1 MDAFQAVLWIRIQI
15 GSIFSNFFGSVS
27 IFRIRT
33 GHKITLGSGS
43 KFGQN
48 SGSGTK
54 YNVFGSTTLTARLK
68 NLVSRK
74 LGQILCPESWVRP
87 CVQKVGS
94 DLVSRKLGQIL
105 CPASWVRPCVQK
117 FGSDLVSRKL
127 GAVLVSR
134 KLGQILCPE
143 SWGQIWCPEGWVR
156 SCVQKVRGRSGSGKF
171 PRY

>member
-105 CPASWVRPCVQK
+105 CP
-117 FGSDLVSRKL
+117 
-127 GAVLVSR
+127 
-134 KLGQILCPE
+134 E
-143 SWGQIWCPEGWVR
+143 SWGQIWCPESWVR